1 MFWLEIRKL
10 TFWYALLTKGLY
22 VLSCIFR
29 PQVLVLTGFPCVRPE
44 LLYFVNALTKK
55 ISLMVCGHIIVVS
68 HHDFS
73 YFVEKPLFKFLCTT
87 SLLSY
92 RD

>member
-1 MFWLEIRKL
+1 M
-10 TFWYALLTKGLY
+10 
-22 VLSCIFR
+22 
-29 PQVLVLTGFPCVRPE
+29 VLTGFPCVRPE

-68 HHDFS
+68 R
-73 YFVEKPLFKFLCTT
+73 YVLVTLCKNPGFKFLCTT
-87 SLLSY
+87 NLLSN